1 MKFVH
6 FTINGTKIPIFMKYA
21 YFPILL
27 KSRFVANANWQKEPD
42 WHVASQLLCKVTLS
56 NKDYKRSLGK
66 H

>member
-1 MKFVH
+1 MKYVN

-27 KSRFVANANWQKEPD
+27 KRPMPMPTGRKSPTLACCIT
-42 WHVASQLLCKVTLS
+42 QLLCKVTLS